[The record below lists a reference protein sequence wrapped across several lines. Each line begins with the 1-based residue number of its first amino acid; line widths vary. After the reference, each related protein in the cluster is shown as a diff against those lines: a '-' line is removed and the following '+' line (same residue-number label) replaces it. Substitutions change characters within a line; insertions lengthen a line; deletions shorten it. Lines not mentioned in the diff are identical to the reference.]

1 MEASAINLD
10 DESDLDR
17 VLSSRERERAR
28 HGRDV
33 GRG

>member
-17 VLSSRERERAR
+17 VLSSRERAR